1 MADNTHRYIPVE
13 LANQIVEILHSA
25 TGYPIH
31 VMGEGGRIIA
41 TTNQERLGNEHPIA
55 ADLMA
60 GKMDSAVVTKEMA
73 AKNPLLRPGWNFP
86 IIVEGRR
93 VGIVSCT
100 GDPDAVKPLA
110 LVGAKY
116 AEANYAKTLQE
127 EAAKAVTHDV
137 AAKIQA
143 VSSNIEDLAAA
154 AQEIAATAKSME
166 GVALAAEEK
175 LSKISKVLDFI
186 NNIANQT
193 NILGLNASIEAAR
206 AGAAGR
212 AFSVV
217 AEEIRKLARDSA
229 RSTSEITSILTEI
242 TEVITEISGGLQQNT
257 QITEAQSHNL
267 QLITQNIDE
276 INRLISKLTTS

>member
-1 MADNTHRYIPVE
+1 MSDNTHRYIPLE
-13 LANQIVEILHSA
+13 LANQIVDLLHSA

-31 VMGEGGRIIA
+31 VMGEGGKIIA
-41 TTNQERLGNEHPIA
+41 TTAKERLGNYHPVA
-55 ADLMA
+55 ADILS
-60 GKMDSAVVTKEMA
+60 GKMDSAVVTEEMA

-86 IIVEGRR
+86 IIVGGKR
-93 VGIVSCT
+93 VGVVSCT
-100 GDPDAVKPLA
+100 GDPEVVKPICLI
-110 LVGAKY
+110 GAKY
-116 AEANYAKTLQE
+116 AEANYAKTLHEQ
-127 EAAKAVTHDV
+127 AARAVTNDV

-143 VSSNIEDLAAA
+143 VSSNLEDLASA

-166 GVALAAEEK
+166 EVALAAEEK
-175 LSKISKVLDFI
+175 LSKIGKVLDFI

-242 TEVITEISGGLQQNT
+242 TQVITEISGGLQQNAKT
-257 QITEAQSHNL
+257 TEAQSHNL
-267 QLITQNIDE
+267 QLITQHIDE
-276 INRLISKLTTS
+276 INRLIAGLIS